1 MLKRFLPVTLLI
13 AITGT
18 PARADDHGGV
28 ILRADV
34 DRESG
39 LLFINGRD
47 LPRRDSRVFLGA
59 RQLEVLSFS
68 RTDIVARVSH
78 DLAPATYLLSV
89 ADDLQFAVSIGD
101 VGRAGP
107 PGPKG
112 DVGPAGPK
120 GDLGPAGPKGD
131 IGPAGPKGD
140 LGPAGPKGD
149 LGPAGANGEIG
160 PVGSRGDVGP
170 VGPRGDVGPVGPRG
184 DIGPVGPKGDIGLSG
199 SPGPRGDIGPIG
211 PQGDIGPIGP
221 SGDVGAIGP
230 QGPRGEIGATGAPG
244 QLGPQGPPGTFTA
257 TTCTYVTGPFVAGTL
272 SPITTSTVSCPD
284 GKVAVSIIPTWSAWS
299 TASSC
304 IPVSRHTGLSTV
316 ATDWLSHVGE
326 GTGCLGNSVATMT
339 MCCP

>member
-13 AITGT
+13 ATTGT
-18 PARADDHGGV
+18 PARADDHGGL

-34 DRESG
+34 DLESG
-39 LLFINGRD
+39 LLFIHGRD

-101 VGRAGP
+101 VGPAGP

-120 GDLGPAGPKGD
+120 GGVGPAGPKGD
-131 IGPAGPKGD
+131 I
-140 LGPAGPKGD
+140 
-149 LGPAGANGEIG
+149 GPAGANGEIG
-160 PVGSRGDVGP
+160 PVGS
-170 VGPRGDVGPVGPRG
+170 RGDVGPVGPRG

-221 SGDVGAIGP
+221 SGDIGAIGP
-230 QGPRGEIGATGAPG
+230 QGPRGDIGATGAPG